1 MKNYIQ
7 NGDNITVIAAVKTAS
22 GDFTAIGNLYG
33 VATADAEIGEP
44 VTLVRKGAFELPK
57 TSAQAWAVGAK
68 IYFDGTVCTS
78 VASTNLLIGV
88 AVAVAADPSDTGLV
102 VLK

>member
-7 NGDNITVIAAVKTAS
+7 PGDSITVIAEVKTKS
-22 GDFTAIGNLYG
+22 GELVAVGNLYG

-44 VTLVRKGAFELPK
+44 VTLVRKGVFDLAK
-57 TSAQAWAVGAK
+57 TSAQAWTVGAK
-68 IYFDGTVCTS
+68 IYFDGTACTT
-78 VASTNLLIGV
+78 VVSTNLLVGV
-88 AVAVAADPSDTGLV
+88 SVAVAADPSATGLV